1 MELEMYSSNKNHEIE
16 MDASDK
22 MTIVVNE
29 WTSRSVDGGR
39 KAGQEASVN
48 AESVPQLASWLV
60 EKLTDMSVKTL
71 LDELNWK
78 LDTPNWRSR
87 DGSA

>member
-1 MELEMYSSNKNHEIE
+1 MRLEMYSSNRNHEIE
-16 MDASDK
+16 EDASDK
-22 MTIVVNE
+22 MTLVVNE

-39 KAGQEASVN
+39 ESRREASVN

-60 EKLTDMSVKTL
+60 NKLTDMSIKTL

-87 DGSA
+87 DGTA

>member
-16 MDASDK
+16 VDASDK

-39 KAGQEASVN
+39 ETSREALVN

-87 DGSA
+87 DGTA

>member
-16 MDASDK
+16 MEASDRI
-22 MTIVVNE
+22 TIVVNE

-39 KAGQEASVN
+39 EASREALVN